1 MGRQLT
7 DGETDIL
14 RELNSDAAA
23 CERAWGRE
31 MTEDEID
38 DVCENHDCLED
49 VWETVMGEAFPDDDT
64 GTEYPF

>member
-1 MGRQLT
+1 MRRLT

-23 CERAWGRE
+23 CERDWGRE

-38 DVCENHDCLED
+38 DACAEFDEVF
-49 VWETVMGEAFPDDDT
+49 GEWLSTRVDPEDDT
-64 GTEYPF
+64 STEYPF